1 MICNTFS
8 LLFSWSSLEHIC
20 KGVLIEKKMCERERA
35 KHIDQNMHAD
45 APASRAQKWGEVVLP
60 YPRRLSRRRRGRR
73 AKRGVGGSEE
83 EEEEPGVTE

>member
-1 MICNTFS
+1 
-8 LLFSWSSLEHIC
+8 
-20 KGVLIEKKMCERERA
+20 MCERERA

-45 APASRAQKWGEVVLP
+45 APASRAKKCRRGRLFPP
-60 YPRRLSRRRRGRR
+60 YPLRLSRRRRGRR